1 MADENSVQRG
11 VRIRAEILEF
21 IKKYIREH
29 GYPPTVREIGEGVD
43 LQSSSSVHS
52 HLLKM
57 FNDGMLE
64 TDAKPGAPRAIRVP
78 GFKVD
83 FGE

>member
-21 IKKYIREH
+21 IKKYIRQH

-52 HLLKM
+52 HLLRM
-57 FNDGMLE
+57 FNDGTLE
-64 TDAKPGAPRAIRVP
+64 ADAKPGAPRAIRVP
-78 GFKVD
+78 GFKVE